1 MDKKYEINQKSLQ
14 NGQIV
19 LYQRPN
25 AKKPKWQCRLSF
37 PQKSGFTRMTT
48 GHMDEVDAIAFAK
61 DKWLEFYAK
70 LKNNETIET
79 KSKKLITAVNHYL
92 QNLKDTGRVGEKRIE
107 EEQRFLETYFC
118 TFMKDKKLSDVTK
131 GAVNQ
136 FVDWRVKNYKKIRYK
151 NSNISKKPSEN
162 YMRKNVLTI
171 RKFYNWCT
179 DQGWCKEIRD
189 FDLPKQKINRR
200 PHFDDADYLKLS
212 RNLRE
217 HEKEGKTAEGGY
229 KWRERFLLRNY
240 VLILA
245 NTGLRSGEA
254 RNLKWKDV
262 TSQER
267 LEDGKVVKDILL
279 NVDGK
284 TGSRQ
289 VVANPNV
296 KSPLENLY
304 RNREE
309 ELKSRPNKNEPV
321 FANRKGEEIKS
332 FKKSFEHLLTKYDL
346 LHDNKGDKR
355 TIYSLRHTYATYR
368 INEGVSITDL
378 SNNMGTSVKMI
389 EQHYYHAL
397 NARRAEEITKM
408 KNAKSKHK
416 VEEDLPWF

>member
-48 GHMDEVDAIAFAK
+48 GLTDEIDAIAFAK
-61 DKWLEFYAK
+61 DKWLEFYAR
-70 LKNNETIET
+70 LKNNESIET
-79 KSKKLITAVNHYL
+79 KSKKIITAVQHYIK
-92 QNLKDTGRVGEKRIE
+92 NLEDTGRVSNLRIE
-107 EEQRFLETYFC
+107 EEKRFLETYFC

-136 FVDWRVKNYKKIRYK
+136 FVDWRVKNYKKIKYK
-151 NSNISKKPSEN
+151 NFNVSKKPSEN

-200 PHFDDADYLKLS
+200 PHFDDKDYLRLS

-217 HEKEGKTAEGGY
+217 WEKQGNTSEGGY
-229 KWRERFLLRNY
+229 KWRERFVLRNY

-254 RNLKWKDV
+254 RNLKWKDIN
-262 TSQER
+262 SQER
-267 LEDGKVVKDILL
+267 LQDGKVVKDILL

-296 KSPLENLY
+296 KAPLENLY
-304 RNREE
+304 RNREK
-309 ELKSRPNKNEPV
+309 ELNKRPSNTEPV
-321 FANRKGEEIKS
+321 FANRNGEEIKS
-332 FKKSFEHLLTKYDL
+332 FKKGFESLLNEYDL
-346 LHDNKGDKR
+346 LHDSKGDKR

-408 KNAKSKHK
+408 KNTKNKQR